1 MANNDVKSLLDSIID
16 NTNNSYP
23 AGDGP
28 VYDKDTV
35 GAYNTKNNFHPQ
47 TFDSGKFREKLSL
60 YVLHDLISTMM
71 HDETADLN
79 EMIDESIMR
88 HINSN
93 YKGSCYGYLCK
104 ARDDLKS
111 PLLSNIIQEVDDK
124 VSETKKQI
132 EITKDADDLTKIDI
146 NDILKNV
153 TNYEEFREKL
163 GKAVTDKVIDDVAN
177 VITKRNDAPVFDNID
192 EELEKD
198 NAKDGEDVTEE
209 SVILKLCGAI
219 VVEHA
224 ANKNPISTEEG
235 LNRAIVEYCIDKM
248 DWLFKQYSP
257 DNFWTRYK
265 L

>member
-1 MANNDVKSLLDSIID
+1 MADVKSLLDSIID

-23 AGDGP
+23 TGDP
-28 VYDKDTV
+28 SYDKDTV
-35 GAYNTKNNFHPQ
+35 GAYNTRNNFHPQ
-47 TFDSGKFREKLSL
+47 TVDFGKFREKMCL
-60 YVLHDLISTMM
+60 YVLHDLINTMM

-88 HINSN
+88 HIKSN
-93 YKGSCYGYLCK
+93 YGGSCYGYLCK

-111 PLLSNIIQEVDDK
+111 PLLANIIQEVDDK
-124 VSETKKQI
+124 VSETKKQV

-146 NDILKNV
+146 TDILKNV

-198 NAKDGEDVTEE
+198 NKQTNEDVTEE

-219 VVEHA
+219 TQEYA
-224 ANKNPISTEEG
+224 IAKNPISIEEG

-248 DWLFKQYSP
+248 DYLFKQYPKENIWS
-257 DNFWTRYK
+257 RYNI
-265 L
+265 